1 MRQPQ
6 SLSPTRLAFNEV
18 MELGSQW
25 SFVPVKTRHHRPQES
40 LRVKPVEIERMAG
53 PGGQFG
59 HEG

>member
-1 MRQPQ
+1 
-6 SLSPTRLAFNEV
+6 